1 MMTFAKILL
10 GVDNSVMPR
19 QLLQSD
25 RAPFFGILMMTPLF
39 QSSGIFLLSHMVLK
53 SGCNM
58 LAVVTASALN
68 SSALRRSLPGAL
80 WFFRELMAAMI
91 SSFFGG
97 PVSTL
102 KSSSASGISGSSSG
116 GGLLRTSLKCST
128 QRASWSFSE
137 VRSCPCLSRIGT
149 FLLPFYFPQISLV
162 TL

>member
-1 MMTFAKILL
+1 MTTFAKILL

-19 QLLQSD
+19 QLLQAD

-58 LAVVTASALN
+58 LPVVTASALN

-80 WFFRELMAAMI
+80 CFFRELMAAMI

-97 PVSTL
+97 PVS
-102 KSSSASGISGSSSG
+102 GSSSG
-116 GGLLRTSLKCST
+116 GGLLRTSLKCCT

-137 VRSCPCLSRIGT
+137 LRSCPCLSCMGT
-149 FLLPFYFPQISLV
+149 FLLPLYFPQISLV
-162 TL
+162 T

>member
-1 MMTFAKILL
+1 
-10 GVDNSVMPR
+10 MPCG
-19 QLLQSD
+19 
-25 RAPFFGILMMTPLF
+25 FF
-39 QSSGIFLLSHMVLK
+39 K
-53 SGCNM
+53 
-58 LAVVTASALN
+58 
-68 SSALRRSLPGAL
+68 
-80 WFFRELMAAMI
+80 ELMAAMI

-102 KSSSASGISGSSSG
+102 KSSSASGITGSSSC

-137 VRSCPCLSRIGT
+137 VSSCPCLSSMGT